1 MSVFRFERKAQ
12 YHETDKMGII
22 HHANFIKWMEE
33 ARVEFLESI
42 GWSFSKIEEA
52 GIFSPVVGLQ
62 IEYRKQVQFEDVVEI
77 RLSIL
82 RYNGTILELEY
93 EFVDLTKGDYCA
105 KATSRHAF
113 VKDDQLV
120 SLRRVL
126 PEMDEKIR
134 EMKE

>member
-1 MSVFRFERKAQ
+1 MSIFRFERKAQ

-33 ARVEFLESI
+33 ARVEFLDSI
-42 GWSFSKIEEA
+42 GWNFAKIEEA
-52 GIFSPVVGLQ
+52 GIFSPVVGLN
-62 IEYRKQVQFEDVVEI
+62 IEYRKQVQFEDRVEI

-105 KATSRHAF
+105 KASSRHVF
-113 VKDDQLV
+113 IKDDQLV

-134 EMKE
+134 ELKE